1 MPSRPAQPSAPWV
14 AWWWWLALCVA
25 SPAWAAP
32 DHAFVLRLAR
42 SIVKV
47 EVVIDSGRLYLGT
60 GTVVARERV
69 VTACHVTQ
77 RAARIHVL
85 YGGLRLPVLRQ
96 RADMAHDLCLL
107 MVPDLEAGPVQVG
120 RSDRLHIGDPV
131 VAIGFTGGA
140 GLSPAIG
147 TVEGLHRVDGAHVVQ
162 SDAGFS
168 SGASGGGMFDDSGAL
183 VAILLFRMRGPGP
196 QFFAVPVEWFG
207 DWIARTDSYESV
219 GPLPGAPFW
228 AKQTDE
234 LPSFMRA
241 NTLEAEARWS
251 DLQAFADRW
260 AEAEAMN
267 PDAAYWQGF
276 AASRLHRDD
285 FAIAAFERAVR
296 LDRRH
301 ALAWY
306 HLGRTFLHAGRAA
319 DARAVVPALLAAS
332 EPLARRLISALPE
345 LPD

>member
-1 MPSRPAQPSAPWV
+1 MAWCWAIALFVAVPAA
-14 AWWWWLALCVA
+14 
-25 SPAWAAP
+25 AAP
-32 DHAFVLRLAR
+32 DHAFVLQLAR

-47 EVVIDSGRLYLGT
+47 EVAIEGGRFYLGT

-77 RAARIHVL
+77 RAVRIHVL
-85 YGGLRLPVLRQ
+85 YGGLRLPVARQ

-107 MVPDLEAGPVQVG
+107 MVPDLEAGPVEVG
-120 RSDRLHIGDPV
+120 RSDRLHIGETV

-147 TVEGLHRVDGAHVVQ
+147 TVEGLHRVDGAQVVQ

-168 SGASGGGMFDDSGAL
+168 SGASGGGMFDERGTL

-207 DWIARTDSYESV
+207 DWIARTDAYESIV
-219 GPLPGAPFW
+219 PLSGAPFW
-228 AKQTDE
+228 ARQAE
-234 LPSFMRA
+234 ALPNFMRA
-241 NTLEAEARWS
+241 NTLEAEARWA
-251 DLQAFADRW
+251 DLKAFADRW
-260 AEAEAMN
+260 AADDATN
-267 PDAAYWQGF
+267 PDAAFWQGF
-276 AASRLHRDD
+276 AASRLNRDD
-285 FAIAAFERAVR
+285 TAIAAFERAVQ

-301 ALAWY
+301 ARAWY

-332 EPLARRLISALPE
+332 EPLARRLIDAIPD